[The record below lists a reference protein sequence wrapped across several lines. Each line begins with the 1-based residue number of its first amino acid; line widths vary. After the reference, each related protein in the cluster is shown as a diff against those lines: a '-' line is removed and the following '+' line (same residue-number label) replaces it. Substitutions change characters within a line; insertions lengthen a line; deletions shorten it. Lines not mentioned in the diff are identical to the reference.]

1 MTTFTGKYLRQS
13 LQSLQTVAQVFPCEF
28 YQVSKNTFF
37 TEYLLTTVSKP
48 VTQENRDSETIS
60 RYLYL
65 LLRLVFQP
73 AKFFEYPLISP
84 LHQETWN
91 ISLTA
96 LNTKNAVSPVHLIFQ
111 FLIILIIFYS
121 LIFHIR

>member
-65 LLRLVFQP
+65 LLRLVFQT

-96 LNTKNAVSPVHLIFQ
+96 LNTKNAASPVHLIFQ